1 MQELISAAAHRSM
14 KAAQP
19 YAEALSQGSMNA
31 VIKITRGAEPVFNE
45 TSRELEID
53 EDAVVYG
60 PESPEK
66 GIAGVYSTSG
76 PVQMAIGDE
85 PQYYSSTNVVIPR
98 SAANPRID
106 DIIEVLEWTTE
117 DTPDDIVGRV
127 FRVVDVEVGGRLAA
141 STRMQAIGVAPS
153 RQWGP

>member
-1 MQELISAAAHRSM
+1 MRELIASAAHRTL

-19 YAEALSQGSMNA
+19 YAEALSEGSMNA

-45 TSRELEID
+45 TSRELEMSVEAD
-53 EDAVVYG
+53 VYG
-60 PESPEK
+60 PDSPEK
-66 GIAGVYSTSG
+66 GVAGVYSTSG

-106 DIIEVLEWTTE
+106 DIIEILEWTTE
-117 DTPDDIVGRV
+117 DQPDDIVGRL
-127 FRVVDVEVGGRLAA
+127 FRVVDVEVGGRIAA